1 MAPRRM
7 VGGRPEWSF
16 PATSSRLLGR
26 SYSIAREPAS
36 AIVYPDG
43 SPRDWRR
50 QINQWWTVTVWADGE
65 GRERKAD
72 LIMTSRSY
80 DTHEQPSRWER
91 PALASGV
98 LFAVL
103 QIAAIGF
110 VAVFVL
116 SKLPPVGGPLPEWAE
131 ALVQIPTMT
140 GRIASYLL
148 LLPMPFFLL
157 FLGGLFG
164 VLRRAEG
171 GSGSLAVS
179 ALCAGIAM
187 AMTWPMGILMAG
199 LSSDIV
205 AGGGDVATAWSLDG
219 MAPLSLALSAF
230 PRTVLLV
237 ATSLLLLG
245 SRLAPRWMGWL
256 GLALA
261 VASLIGTAMLLV
273 PDMFPILAL
282 GTLIFEL
289 WILALSVSLVRNE
302 RTASQ
307 AAPQGAL
314 A

>member
-1 MAPRRM
+1 M
-7 VGGRPEWSF
+7 
-16 PATSSRLLGR
+16 TSS
-26 SYSIAREPAS
+26 
-36 AIVYPDG
+36 
-43 SPRDWRR
+43 
-50 QINQWWTVTVWADGE
+50 
-65 GRERKAD
+65 
-72 LIMTSRSY
+72 SY
-80 DTHEQPSRWER
+80 DTHEHPSRWER
-91 PALASGV
+91 AALASGV

-116 SKLPPVGGPLPEWAE
+116 SQLPPVGGPLAEWAE

-157 FLGGLFG
+157 FLGGLFS

-187 AMTWPMGILMAG
+187 AMTWPMGILIAG

-245 SRLAPRWMGWL
+245 SRLAPRWMGWM

-282 GTLIFEL
+282 GTLLFEL
-289 WILALSVSLVRNE
+289 WILALSVSLVRSE